1 MPRTTK
7 HVALVLSLNKR
18 FDRKVIEGVTRF
30 VHESGLWSVFLED
43 DPSAKIPNFQRGHF
57 DGVIADLD
65 DARIPRQIVDLDIP
79 VVGIGGI
86 DPTCRMF
93 HTPIS
98 TVGTNNIKIAE
109 IAAEYLMGLGLRSF
123 GYCGLPTRTIDPWNR
138 ERQETFVARVLAYG
152 HKCAVFSR
160 RYSPSHSWEQ
170 LQEALYAWLARL
182 PKPVGVLTAN
192 DVRAR
197 HLLEACRRFELRVPD
212 DVAVL
217 GVDND
222 DLICQLATPPLSSIV
237 QGTEEIGY
245 QAAQALDRLMRHPN
259 KSAVHQLVDPVT
271 VVERASTDLVATED
285 HVVANALRH
294 IRETACSG
302 LSVEEVARAID
313 VSRSTLDGHFK
324 AVLRRTAHDEIQ
336 RVQLN
341 QIRNLLA
348 TTDLTLEE
356 IAERSGICHA
366 QYLAVL
372 FKKVCGQTPGEYRR
386 RAR

>member
-1 MPRTTK
+1 MAKAR

-30 VHESGLWSVFLED
+30 VHESGAWSVFLED
-43 DPSAKIPNFQRGHF
+43 DPSAKIPDFRRGHF

-65 DARIPRQIVDLDIP
+65 DPRIPKQVAGLSIP

-86 DPTCRMF
+86 ESGCALRLTV
-93 HTPIS
+93 S
-98 TVGTNNIKIAE
+98 TVGTHNRKIAKM
-109 IAAEYLMGLGLRSF
+109 AAEYLLQLGLRSF
-123 GYCGLPTRTIDPWNR
+123 GFCGLPLRTLDPWNR
-138 ERQETFVARVLAYG
+138 ERQEVFASHLAERG
-152 HKCAVFSR
+152 HPCAVFAA

-170 LQEALYAWLARL
+170 LQEALGTWLAPL
-182 PKPVGVLTAN
+182 AKPVGVLAAN

-197 HLLEACRRFELRVPD
+197 HVLEACRRFGYRVPD

-222 DLICQLATPPLSSIV
+222 ELICELANPPLTSIV

-245 QAAQALDRLMRHPN
+245 RAARLLDRLMRSRRRTVSN
-259 KSAVHQLVDPVT
+259 LLVDPVT
-271 VVERASTDLVATED
+271 VIERASTDLVATGD
-285 HVVANALRH
+285 RVVAAALTY
-294 IRETACSG
+294 IRQNACSG
-302 LSVEEVARAID
+302 IGVPQVARGIG

-324 AVLRRTAHDEIQ
+324 QVVGRTVHDEIQ

-341 QIRNLLA
+341 AARNLLA
-348 TTDLTLEE
+348 TTALPLADISRRVGL
-356 IAERSGICHA
+356 CHA
-366 QYLAVL
+366 QYFAAL
-372 FKKVCGQTPGEYRR
+372 FRRVCGQTPGQYRR